1 MMINQNYSEI
11 ITRAKSQGASHVDF
25 TNSHNAPIDNS
36 SNRDTL
42 TLSSQALAMSKG
54 EDSIVQEVDPIYVRP
69 QTAAELL
76 AQNKN
81 NQEASSSPGVNPVK
95 SDAVTHSR
103 FEDMMQAILDKR
115 LGVDRKKLEELDA
128 MMEEIAKNENLSP
141 EEKAKAM
148 EEIAKMREQVIEESI
163 EVKKIAKENFVEPNE
178 EA

>member
-11 ITRAKSQGASHVDF
+11 ITRAKSQSASQVDF
-25 TNSHNAPIDNS
+25 TNKHIVPIDNA

-54 EDSIVQEVDPIYVRP
+54 ENSIVQEVAPIYVSP
-69 QTAAELL
+69 QTATELL

-81 NQEASSSPGVNPVK
+81 SQSTSSSSAVNPVK
-95 SDAVTHSR
+95 SDAVINSR

-115 LGVDRKKLEELDA
+115 LGVDREKLAELDA

-141 EEKAKAM
+141 EQKQKA
-148 EEIAKMREQVIEESI
+148 IEELEKMKEAVIQESMEI
-163 EVKKIAKENFVEPNE
+163 QKQAKQTFNQE
-178 EA
+178 ESP

>member
-11 ITRAKSQGASHVDF
+11 ITRAKSQGASQADF
-25 TNSHNAPIDNS
+25 TNSNKAPIDNS
-36 SNRDTL
+36 SNKDTL
-42 TLSSQALAMSKG
+42 TLSSQALAMSNG
-54 EDSIVQEVDPIYVRP
+54 ENNIVQEVAPIYVRP

-76 AQNKN
+76 AEHKSS
-81 NQEASSSPGVNPVK
+81 QEIPSSSANSDVK
-95 SDAVTHSR
+95 SEAVNHSR

-115 LGVDRKKLEELDA
+115 LGVDRKKLAELDA

-148 EEIAKMREQVIEESI
+148 EEIGKMREKIIEESI
-163 EVKKIAKENFVEPNE
+163 EIKKIAKENFVDPNE

>member
-11 ITRAKSQGASHVDF
+11 ITRAKAQGASQVDF
-25 TNSHNAPIDNS
+25 TNSNNVPIDNS
-36 SNRDTL
+36 SNKDTL
-42 TLSSQALAMSKG
+42 TLSSQALALSKG
-54 EDSIVQEVDPIYVRP
+54 ENNIVQEIAPIYVRP

-81 NQEASSSPGVNPVK
+81 SKETSPSSLVSPVK
-95 SDAVTHSR
+95 SDTVTNSR

-141 EEKAKAM
+141 EEKAIAM
-148 EEIAKMREQVIEESI
+148 EEIAKMREKVIEKSI
-163 EVKKIAKENFVEPNE
+163 EVKNIAKENFADPEDK
-178 EA
+178 

>member
-1 MMINQNYSEI
+1 MINQNYSEI

-25 TNSHNAPIDNS
+25 SKSNNIPVNHS
-36 SNRDTL
+36 SNQDTL

-54 EDSIVQEVDPIYVRP
+54 ENNIVEKVAPIYVRP
-69 QTAAELL
+69 QTAAQLL
-76 AQNKN
+76 AEHK
-81 NQEASSSPGVNPVK
+81 SSQSTPSAPMTNDVK
-95 SDAVTHSR
+95 SDVVSHSR

-148 EEIAKMREQVIEESI
+148 EEVAKMREKIIEESI
-163 EVKKIAKENFVEPNE
+163 EVKKIAKENFAEPNE
-178 EA
+178 EI

>member
-11 ITRAKSQGASHVDF
+11 ITRAKSQGASQVDF
-25 TNSHNAPIDNS
+25 TNSNNVPIDNS
-36 SNRDTL
+36 SNKDTL
-42 TLSSQALAMSKG
+42 TLSSQALALSKG
-54 EDSIVQEVDPIYVRP
+54 ENNIVQEVDPIYVRP

-81 NQEASSSPGVNPVK
+81 NQETTSSSEVSQLKN
-95 SDAVTHSR
+95 DAVTNSR

-141 EEKAKAM
+141 EEKAIAM
-148 EEIAKMREQVIEESI
+148 EEIAKMREKVIEKSI
-163 EVKKIAKENFVEPNE
+163 EIKNIAKENFVEPQDK
-178 EA
+178 

>member
-1 MMINQNYSEI
+1 MMINQNYSEM
-11 ITRAKSQGASHVDF
+11 ITRARSQGASQVDF
-25 TNSHNAPIDNS
+25 TNSNNIPIDNS
-36 SNRDTL
+36 SNKDTL
-42 TLSSQALAMSKG
+42 TLSSQALALSKG
-54 EDSIVQEVDPIYVRP
+54 ENNIVQEIAPIYVRP

-81 NQEASSSPGVNPVK
+81 SQETSPTSEVSPVK
-95 SDAVTHSR
+95 SDAVTDSR

-148 EEIAKMREQVIEESI
+148 EEISKMREKIIEQSI
-163 EVKKIAKENFVEPNE
+163 EVKKIAKENFVEPE
-178 EA
+178 DK